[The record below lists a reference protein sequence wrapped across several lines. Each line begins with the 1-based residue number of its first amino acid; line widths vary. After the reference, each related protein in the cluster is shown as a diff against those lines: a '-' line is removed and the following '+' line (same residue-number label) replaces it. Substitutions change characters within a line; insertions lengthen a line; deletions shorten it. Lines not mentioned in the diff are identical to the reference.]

1 LQAYLKDFENG
12 CCPLIKSYP
21 LGSLENL
28 TNIIDF
34 MDFLMRCQLAMECLK
49 IITKNL
55 VKSLFLSSKPRCKW
69 TIVVTQAKFLQKPT
83 YNDINKIKLP
93 SNCY

>member
-1 LQAYLKDFENG
+1 MLPSN
-12 CCPLIKSYP
+12 KSYP

-28 TNIIDF
+28 INIIDF
-34 MDFLMRCQLAMECLK
+34 MDFPMCCQLAMECLK

-83 YNDINKIKLP
+83 CNDIKKIKLP